1 MIETFKTF
9 DPMLQGYWILAIVSS
24 VVFVIQA
31 IATFVGFDA
40 DTDVS
45 GGDADFDADGFH
57 IVSIKTIVCF
67 ILGFGWT
74 GVLFWDTIESRILLS
89 ILALVVGLIFMFTIA
104 LLLRWV
110 MKLDKD
116 NTFKTE
122 NVVGL
127 VADVYLRIPG
137 SRKET
142 GKIIV
147 SLNGSVHELEALTDD
162 TETIP
167 TGSKAEIVAVV
178 KGSTVLVKKI

>member
-1 MIETFKTF
+1 MIETFKAL
-9 DPMLQGYWILAIVSS
+9 DPMLQGYWVLAILSS
-24 VVFVIQA
+24 IVFIVQA

-74 GVLFWDTIESRILLS
+74 GALFWDTIENPILLTL
-89 ILALVVGLIFMFTIA
+89 LALVVGLIFMFTRA

-116 NTFKTE
+116 NTFRTE
-122 NVVGL
+122 QTVGL
-127 VADVYLRIPG
+127 VADVYLRIPA
-137 SRKET
+137 SRMST

-147 SLNGSVHELEALTDD
+147 SLNGSIHELEALTDD

-167 TGSKAEIVAVV
+167 TGGKAEIVAVV

>member
-9 DPMLQGYWILAIVSS
+9 DPMLQVYWVLATISS
-24 VVFVIQA
+24 VVFIIQA
-31 IATFVGFDA
+31 VATFLGFDA
-40 DTDVS
+40 DTDIS
-45 GGDADFDADGFH
+45 GGDADFDVDGFH
-57 IVSIKTIVCF
+57 IVSVKTIVSF

-74 GVLFWDTIESRILLS
+74 GVLFWDSIESRILLS
-89 ILALVVGLIFMFTIA
+89 VLALVVGLVFMFAIA

-116 NTFKTE
+116 NTFRLE
-122 NVVGL
+122 QAVGM
-127 VADVYLRIPG
+127 VADVYLRIPA

-147 SLNGSVHELEALTDD
+147 SVNGSVHELEALTDD
-162 TETIP
+162 ASDIP
-167 TGSKAEIVAVV
+167 TGGKAEIIAVV